1 MSSDIKLIAKMNIK
15 LFSWTLNFRKVVRQH
30 ISGEVVI
37 LIQASSELSKNKS
50 DLFFSETYGI
60 LVQIK
65 DVTGFRLIRKKQHFY
80 VGPTWDTS
88 LGQRCSSESRIL
100 WGRKTGTSVAGRI
113 EVGDPKFRQQR
124 LVSWA
129 RSSQPPPH

>member
-50 DLFFSETYGI
+50 DLFFLRHMVY
-60 LVQIK
+60 
-65 DVTGFRLIRKKQHFY
+65 
-80 VGPTWDTS
+80 
-88 LGQRCSSESRIL
+88 
-100 WGRKTGTSVAGRI
+100 
-113 EVGDPKFRQQR
+113 
-124 LVSWA
+124 
-129 RSSQPPPH
+129 